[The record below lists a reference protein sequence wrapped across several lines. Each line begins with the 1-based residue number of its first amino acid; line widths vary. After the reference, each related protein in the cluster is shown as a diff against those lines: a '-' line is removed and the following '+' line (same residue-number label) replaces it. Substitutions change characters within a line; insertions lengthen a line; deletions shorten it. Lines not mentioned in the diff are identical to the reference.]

1 MKKEYTTPLME
12 VIKLQQ
18 TSVILAGSGYDDE
31 INAPDLDVYF
41 EE

>member
-1 MKKEYTTPLME
+1 ME

-31 INAPDLDVYF
+31 INAPAYDWV
-41 EE
+41 E